1 MNMQN
6 QKYKLDS
13 AEEKKIVNNFK
24 INLEKLKN
32 QLNKF
37 DIKPIFITQIKYD
50 INGQEV
56 LYLLNEELKE
66 FSKKNDY
73 HIIKLD
79 ELINYPLNN
88 SFIDTVH
95 TNKKGS
101 NEISRILYPELKK
114 ILFKYYNN

>member
-1 MNMQN
+1 MQN
-6 QKYKLDS
+6 QNINSTVLKKKKLLTT
-13 AEEKKIVNNFK
+13 FK

-79 ELINYPLNN
+79 ELINYP
-88 SFIDTVH
+88 
-95 TNKKGS
+95 
-101 NEISRILYPELKK
+101 
-114 ILFKYYNN
+114 FK